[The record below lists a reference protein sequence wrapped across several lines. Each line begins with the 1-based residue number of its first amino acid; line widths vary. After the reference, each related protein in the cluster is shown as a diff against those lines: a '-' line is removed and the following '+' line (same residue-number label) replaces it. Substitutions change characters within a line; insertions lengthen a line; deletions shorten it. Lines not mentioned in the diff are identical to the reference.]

1 MADTLDFLLEIGT
14 EEMPSA
20 PLINASKQLP
30 KLVVKMLDGAGL
42 SHGDVRVVSSPRRLA
57 AIVSDVACATEAVH
71 EVKRGPKAQIAFDAD
86 GNPTKAAAGFARKC
100 GIDASELTRK
110 VDEDGNEYVFAERNV
125 PSEPAMPILSALGHD
140 VIAAIE
146 WPNYRSQRWGSEHE
160 TFVRPIRW
168 ICALLG
174 SEVVP
179 VTYADVTSGNTTRG
193 HRVLAPGEHAVAE
206 PAAYE
211 QVLKDSY
218 VLGAEAREAAIRE
231 GIAAIEAA
239 RPGSHVDTPARI
251 FDEVV
256 NLCEWPTVL
265 VGTFDEEF
273 LRVPQ
278 EIICESMLSNQRYF
292 PIFDAEGKLTRE
304 FVIVSNADP
313 KVSDTVVSGNE
324 RVVRPRLDDAKFFFD
339 EDLKRPME
347 EFVERLGIVTFQEKL
362 GTTLQKVQRMEKL
375 AGAAA
380 AAAGEDVA
388 GVANAVRAA
397 HLAKADLVSQAVVEF
412 TNQQGVM
419 GGYYAEDAGEAP
431 EVCAAIREHYHP
443 RFAGDDLPSSICG
456 KCVAIADK
464 LDTCCGIFAIDEPPT
479 GSSDP
484 YAVRRAAIGII
495 AMLRTMPTVGLKDL
509 IAASLDA
516 YAEQG
521 LEFDRAVVAEKV
533 EQFFAGR
540 LKSIAKDEGIL
551 LDSIEAVS
559 AVGVIDPAEFFA
571 RACAL
576 DAARAE
582 QPETYEALAGA
593 FTRAH
598 NLADA
603 ALGCE
608 VDTSILGDSEL
619 ALLRACEEGEGKVS
633 SALACKDFDAACSAL
648 AALKE
653 PIDVFFEDVMVMDE
667 NASLRENRLR
677 LLNRFVGVFTDVA
690 DFGLMAKK
698 AQK

>member
-1 MADTLDFLLEIGT
+1 MADTKDFLLEIGT

-30 KLVVKMLDGAGL
+30 KLVVKMLDEAGL
-42 SHGDVRVVSSPRRLA
+42 AHGDVRVVSSPRRLA
-57 AIVSDVACATEAVH
+57 AIVSDVACATEAIH
-71 EVKRGPKAQIAFDAD
+71 DVKRGPKAQIAFDAD
-86 GNPTKAAAGFARKC
+86 GNPTKAAEGFARKC
-100 GIDASELTRK
+100 GVDASALTRG
-110 VDEDGNEYVFAERNV
+110 VAEDGNEYVFAEKNA

-160 TFVRPIRW
+160 TFVRPVRW
-168 ICALLG
+168 ICSLLG
-174 SEVVP
+174 EEVVP
-179 VTYADVTSGNTTRG
+179 VSYADVKSGNTTRG
-193 HRVLAPGEHAVAE
+193 HRVLAPGEHVVAD
-206 PAAYE
+206 PSCYE
-211 QVLKDSY
+211 RVLEDSF
-218 VLGAEAREAAIRE
+218 VLSSDRREAAIRE
-231 GIAAIEAA
+231 GIAAIEAE

-265 VGTFDEEF
+265 VGKFDEEF

-313 KVSDTVVSGNE
+313 KVSETVVAGNE

-347 EFVERLGIVTFQEKL
+347 EFVQRLGIVTFQEKL

-375 AGAAA
+375 AAAVA
-380 AAAGEDVA
+380 RGAGEDEQ
-388 GVANAVRAA
+388 GVEHAVRAA

-419 GGYYAEDAGEAP
+419 GGYYAEAAGEAP
-431 EVCAAIREHYHP
+431 EVCAAIREHYRP
-443 RFAGDDLPSSICG
+443 RFAGDELPSGVCG
-456 KCVAIADK
+456 KCVAVADK

-495 AMLRTMPTVGLKDL
+495 AMLRTLPSVSLKSL
-509 IAASLDA
+509 ISESLAA

-521 LEFDRAVVAEKV
+521 LEFDREAVAQKV

-540 LKSIAKDEGIL
+540 LKSIAKDEGIR

-559 AVGVIDPAEFFA
+559 AVGVIDPAEFIA
-571 RACAL
+571 RARAL
-576 DAARAE
+576 DSARAE
-582 QPETYEALAGA
+582 QPELFEALAGA

-603 ALGCE
+603 SLGCD

-619 ALLRACEEGEGKVS
+619 ALLSACEEGEEKVA
-633 SALACKDFDAACSAL
+633 SALARKDFDAACSAL

-653 PIDVFFEDVMVMDE
+653 PIDRFFDDVLVMDE
-667 NASLRENRLR
+667 HDDVRENRLR
-677 LLNRFVGVFTDVA
+677 LLNRFASVFAGVA
-690 DFGLMAKK
+690 DVSALSRKK
-698 AQK
+698 

>member
-1 MADTLDFLLEIGT
+1 MADTKDFLLEIGT

-30 KLVVKMLDGAGL
+30 KLVVKMLDEAGL
-42 SHGDVRVVSSPRRLA
+42 AHGDVRVVSSPRRLA
-57 AIVSDVACATEAVH
+57 AIVADVACATEAIH
-71 EVKRGPKAQIAFDAD
+71 DVKRGPKAQIAFDAD
-86 GNPTKAAAGFARKC
+86 GNPTKAAEGFARKC
-100 GIDASELTRK
+100 GVDASALTRN
-110 VDEDGNEYVFAERNV
+110 VAEDGNEYVFAEKNV

-160 TFVRPIRW
+160 TFVRPVRW

-174 SEVVP
+174 EEVVP
-179 VTYADVTSGNTTRG
+179 VSYADVKSGNTTRG
-193 HRVLAPGEHAVAE
+193 HRVLAPGEHVVAD
-206 PAAYE
+206 PSCYE
-211 QVLKDSY
+211 RVLEDSF
-218 VLGAEAREAAIRE
+218 VLSSDRREAAIRE
-231 GIAAIEAA
+231 GIAAIEAE
-239 RPGSHVDTPARI
+239 RPGSRVDTPARI

-265 VGTFDEEF
+265 VGKFDEEF

-313 KVSDTVVSGNE
+313 KVSDTVVAGNE

-347 EFVERLGIVTFQEKL
+347 EFVQRLGIVTFQEKL

-375 AGAAA
+375 AAAVA
-380 AAAGEDVA
+380 RGAGEDEQ
-388 GVANAVRAA
+388 GVELAVRAA

-419 GGYYAEDAGEAP
+419 GGYYAEAAGEAP
-431 EVCAAIREHYHP
+431 EVCAAIREHYRP
-443 RFAGDDLPSSICG
+443 RFAGDELPSGVCG
-456 KCVAIADK
+456 KCVAVADK

-495 AMLRTMPTVGLKDL
+495 AMLRTLPSVSLKGL
-509 IAASLDA
+509 ISESLAA

-521 LEFDRAVVAEKV
+521 LEFDLEAVAQKV

-540 LKSIAKDEGIL
+540 LKSIAKDEGIR

-559 AVGVIDPAEFFA
+559 AVGVIDPAEFIA
-571 RACAL
+571 RARAL
-576 DAARAE
+576 DSARAE
-582 QPETYEALAGA
+582 QPELFEALAGA

-603 ALGCE
+603 SLGCD
-608 VDTSILGDSEL
+608 VDTSILGDTEL
-619 ALLRACEEGEGKVS
+619 ALLSACEEGEEKVA
-633 SALACKDFDAACSAL
+633 SALAQKDFDAACSAL

-653 PIDVFFEDVMVMDE
+653 PIDRFFDDVLVMDE
-667 NASLRENRLR
+667 HDDVRENRLR
-677 LLNRFVGVFTDVA
+677 LLNRFASVFAGVA
-690 DFGLMAKK
+690 DVSALSRKK
-698 AQK
+698 

>member
-1 MADTLDFLLEIGT
+1 MADTKDFLLEIGT

-30 KLVVKMLDGAGL
+30 KLVVKMLDEAGL
-42 SHGDVRVVSSPRRLA
+42 AHGDVRVVSSPRRLA
-57 AIVSDVACATEAVH
+57 AIVSDVACATEAIH
-71 EVKRGPKAQIAFDAD
+71 DVKRGPKAQIAFDAD
-86 GNPTKAAAGFARKC
+86 GNPTKAAEGFARKC
-100 GIDASELTRK
+100 GVDASALTRG
-110 VDEDGNEYVFAERNV
+110 VAEDGNEYVFAEKNV

-140 VIAAIE
+140 VIAAVE

-160 TFVRPIRW
+160 TFVRPVRW

-174 SEVVP
+174 EEVVP
-179 VTYADVTSGNTTRG
+179 VSYADVKSGNTTRG
-193 HRVLAPGEHAVAE
+193 HRVLAPGEHVVAD
-206 PAAYE
+206 PSCYE
-211 QVLKDSY
+211 RVLEDSF
-218 VLGAEAREAAIRE
+218 VLSSDRREAAIRE
-231 GIAAIEAA
+231 GIAAIEAE

-265 VGTFDEEF
+265 VGKFDEEF

-313 KVSDTVVSGNE
+313 KVSDTVVAGNE

-347 EFVERLGIVTFQEKL
+347 EFVQRLGIVTFQEKL

-375 AGAAA
+375 AAAVA
-380 AAAGEDVA
+380 RGAGEDEQ
-388 GVANAVRAA
+388 GVEHAVRAA

-419 GGYYAEDAGEAP
+419 GGYYAEAAGEAP
-431 EVCAAIREHYHP
+431 EVCAAIREHYRP
-443 RFAGDDLPSSICG
+443 RFAGDELPSGVCG
-456 KCVAIADK
+456 KCVAVADK

-495 AMLRTMPTVGLKDL
+495 AMLRTLPSVSLKSL
-509 IAASLDA
+509 ISESLAA

-521 LEFDRAVVAEKV
+521 LEFDREAVAQKV

-540 LKSIAKDEGIL
+540 LKSIAKDEGIR

-559 AVGVIDPAEFFA
+559 AVGVIDPAEFIA
-571 RACAL
+571 RARAL
-576 DAARAE
+576 DSARAE
-582 QPETYEALAGA
+582 QPELFEALAGA

-603 ALGCE
+603 SLGCD

-619 ALLRACEEGEGKVS
+619 ALLSACEEGEEKVA
-633 SALACKDFDAACSAL
+633 SALARKDFDAACSAL

-653 PIDVFFEDVMVMDE
+653 PIDRFFDDVLVMDE
-667 NASLRENRLR
+667 HDDVRENRLR
-677 LLNRFVGVFTDVA
+677 LLNRFASVFAGVA
-690 DFGLMAKK
+690 DVSALSRKK
-698 AQK
+698 

>member
-1 MADTLDFLLEIGT
+1 MADTKDFLLEIGT

-30 KLVVKMLDGAGL
+30 KLVVKMLDEAGL
-42 SHGDVRVVSSPRRLA
+42 AHGDVRVVSSPRRLA
-57 AIVSDVACATEAVH
+57 AIVPDVACATEAIH
-71 EVKRGPKAQIAFDAD
+71 DVKRGPKAQIAFDAD
-86 GNPTKAAAGFARKC
+86 GNPTKAAEGFARKC
-100 GIDASELTRK
+100 GVDASALTRG
-110 VDEDGNEYVFAERNV
+110 VAEDGNEYVFAEKNV

-160 TFVRPIRW
+160 TFVRPVRW

-174 SEVVP
+174 EEVVP
-179 VTYADVTSGNTTRG
+179 VSYADVKSGNTTRG
-193 HRVLAPGEHAVAE
+193 HRVLAPGEHVVAD
-206 PAAYE
+206 PSCYE
-211 QVLKDSY
+211 RVLEDSF
-218 VLGAEAREAAIRE
+218 VLSSDRREAAIRE
-231 GIAAIEAA
+231 GIAAIEAE

-265 VGTFDEEF
+265 VGKFDEEF

-313 KVSDTVVSGNE
+313 KVSDTVVAGNE

-339 EDLKRPME
+339 EDLKRPMD
-347 EFVERLGIVTFQEKL
+347 EFVQRLGIVTFQEKL

-375 AGAAA
+375 AAAVA
-380 AAAGEDVA
+380 RGAGEDEQ
-388 GVANAVRAA
+388 GVEHAVRAA

-419 GGYYAEDAGEAP
+419 GGYYAEAAGEAP
-431 EVCAAIREHYHP
+431 EVCAAIREHYRP
-443 RFAGDDLPSSICG
+443 RFAGDELPSGVCG
-456 KCVAIADK
+456 KCVAVADK

-495 AMLRTMPTVGLKDL
+495 AMLRTLPSVSLKSL
-509 IAASLDA
+509 ISESLAA

-521 LEFDRAVVAEKV
+521 LEFDREAVAQKV

-540 LKSIAKDEGIL
+540 LKSIAKDEGIR

-559 AVGVIDPAEFFA
+559 AVGVIDPAEFIA
-571 RACAL
+571 RARAL
-576 DAARAE
+576 DSARAE
-582 QPETYEALAGA
+582 QPELFEALAGA

-603 ALGCE
+603 SLGCD

-619 ALLRACEEGEGKVS
+619 ALLSACEEGEEKVA
-633 SALACKDFDAACSAL
+633 SALARKDFDAACSAL

-653 PIDVFFEDVMVMDE
+653 PIDRFFDDVLVMDE
-667 NASLRENRLR
+667 HDDVRENRLR
-677 LLNRFVGVFTDVA
+677 LLNRFASVFAGVA
-690 DFGLMAKK
+690 DVSALSRKK
-698 AQK
+698 

>member
-30 KLVVKMLDGAGL
+30 KLVVKMLDEAGL
-42 SHGDVRVVSSPRRLA
+42 AHGDVRVVSSPRRLA
-57 AIVSDVACATEAVH
+57 AIASDVACATEAVH

-125 PSEPAMPILSALGHD
+125 PSEPAMPILSALGHN

-193 HRVLAPGEHAVAE
+193 HRVLAPGEHVVAE

-231 GIAAIEAA
+231 GIAAIEAE

-419 GGYYAEDAGEAP
+419 GGYYAEAAGEAP
-431 EVCAAIREHYHP
+431 EVCAAIREHYRP
-443 RFAGDDLPSSICG
+443 RFAGDDLPSDICG

-495 AMLRTMPTVGLKDL
+495 AMLRAMPTVGLKDL

>member
-1 MADTLDFLLEIGT
+1 MADTKDFLLEIGT

-30 KLVVKMLDGAGL
+30 KLVVKMLDEAGL
-42 SHGDVRVVSSPRRLA
+42 AHGDVRVVSSPRRLA

-110 VDEDGNEYVFAERNV
+110 IDEDGNEYIFAERNV

-193 HRVLAPGEHAVAE
+193 HRVLAPGEHVVAE

-231 GIAAIEAA
+231 GIAAIEAE

-324 RVVRPRLDDAKFFFD
+324 RVVRPRLDDAKFFFE

-347 EFVERLGIVTFQEKL
+347 ELVERLGIVTFQEKL

-375 AGAAA
+375 AAAVA
-380 AAAGEDVA
+380 RGAGEDEQ
-388 GVANAVRAA
+388 GVEHAVRAA

-419 GGYYAEDAGEAP
+419 GGYYAEAAGEAP
-431 EVCAAIREHYHP
+431 EVCAAIREHYRP
-443 RFAGDDLPSSICG
+443 RFAGDELPSGVCG
-456 KCVAIADK
+456 KCVAVADK

-495 AMLRTMPTVGLKDL
+495 AMLRTLPSVSLKSL
-509 IAASLDA
+509 ISESLAA

-521 LEFDRAVVAEKV
+521 LEFDREAVAQKV

-540 LKSIAKDEGIL
+540 LKSIAKDEGIR

-559 AVGVIDPAEFFA
+559 AVGVIDPAEFIA
-571 RACAL
+571 RARAL
-576 DAARAE
+576 DSARAE
-582 QPETYEALAGA
+582 QPELFEALAGA

-603 ALGCE
+603 SLGCD

-619 ALLRACEEGEGKVS
+619 ALLSACEEGEEKVA
-633 SALACKDFDAACSAL
+633 SALARKDFDAACSAL

-653 PIDVFFEDVMVMDE
+653 PIDRFFDDVLVMDE
-667 NASLRENRLR
+667 HDDVRENRLR
-677 LLNRFVGVFTDVA
+677 LLNRFASVFAGVA
-690 DFGLMAKK
+690 DVSALSRKK
-698 AQK
+698 

>member
-1 MADTLDFLLEIGT
+1 MADTKDFLLEIGT

-30 KLVVKMLDGAGL
+30 KLVLKMLDEAGL
-42 SHGDVRVVSSPRRLA
+42 AHGEVRVVSSPRRLA
-57 AIVSDVACATEAVH
+57 AIVADVACATEAIH
-71 EVKRGPKAQIAFDAD
+71 DVKRGPKAQIAFDAD
-86 GNPTKAAAGFARKC
+86 GNPTKAAEGFARKC
-100 GIDASELTRK
+100 GVDASALTRN
-110 VDEDGNEYVFAERNV
+110 VAEDGNEYVFAEKNV

-160 TFVRPIRW
+160 TFVRPVRW

-174 SEVVP
+174 KEVVP
-179 VTYADVTSGNTTRG
+179 VSYADVKSGNTTRG
-193 HRVLAPGEHAVAE
+193 HRVLAPGEHVVAD
-206 PAAYE
+206 PSCYE
-211 QVLKDSY
+211 RVLEDSF
-218 VLGAEAREAAIRE
+218 VLSSDRREAAIRE
-231 GIAAIEAA
+231 GIAAIEAE
-239 RPGSHVDTPARI
+239 RPGSRVDTPARI

-265 VGTFDEEF
+265 VGKFDEEF

-313 KVSDTVVSGNE
+313 KVSDTVVAGNE

-347 EFVERLGIVTFQEKL
+347 EFVQRLGIVTFQEKL

-375 AGAAA
+375 AAAVA
-380 AAAGEDVA
+380 RGAGEDEQ
-388 GVANAVRAA
+388 GVELAVRAA

-419 GGYYAEDAGEAP
+419 GGYYAEAAGEAP
-431 EVCAAIREHYHP
+431 AVCAAIREHYRP
-443 RFAGDDLPSSICG
+443 RFAGDELPSGVCG
-456 KCVAIADK
+456 KCVAVADK

-495 AMLRTMPTVGLKDL
+495 AMLRTLPSVSLKGL
-509 IAASLDA
+509 ISESLAA

-521 LEFDRAVVAEKV
+521 LEFDLEAVAQKV

-540 LKSIAKDEGIL
+540 LKSIAKDEGVR

-559 AVGVIDPAEFFA
+559 AVGVIDPAEFIA
-571 RACAL
+571 RARAL
-576 DAARAE
+576 DSARAE
-582 QPETYEALAGA
+582 QPELFEALAGA

-603 ALGCE
+603 SLGCD
-608 VDTSILGDSEL
+608 VDTSMLGDSEL
-619 ALLRACEEGEGKVS
+619 ALLSACEEGEEKVA
-633 SALACKDFDAACSAL
+633 SALAQKDFDAACSAL

-653 PIDVFFEDVMVMDE
+653 PIDRFFDDVLVMDE
-667 NASLRENRLR
+667 HDDVRENRLR
-677 LLNRFVGVFTDVA
+677 LLNRFASVFSGVA
-690 DFGLMAKK
+690 DVSALSRKK
-698 AQK
+698 